1 MPPTSETLP
10 LGKGHT
16 LTMSPTQGQADIIWA
31 ILAPAISLCLKA
43 RLYGWLPLSDASGI
57 FSLLSILCLPSLA
70 SFCPWNQSIISQIGI
85 NQQCARA
92 SAAWRANNQIAQG
105 NALGV
110 ICRVM
115 IPPRRGKSIFR
126 PSIMLL
132 PCLGAACFVPCSPR
146 VLPWAGSL
154 LPLSG
159 AHSAE
164 QLLLLGV
171 LMSGGATP
179 GLRIRMNE
187 DLSNNIRILTP
198 N

>member
-1 MPPTSETLP
+1 MSQDDRYVL
-10 LGKGHT
+10 L
-16 LTMSPTQGQADIIWA
+16 LTGINTV
-31 ILAPAISLCLKA
+31 
-43 RLYGWLPLSDASGI
+43 GI
-57 FSLLSILCLPSLA
+57 FSLLAILCLLSLA
-70 SFCPWNQSIISQIGI
+70 SFCSRNQSIISQIGI

-115 IPPRRGKSIFR
+115 
-126 PSIMLL
+126 LL

-146 VLPWAGSL
+146 VLPWAGSS

>member
-1 MPPTSETLP
+1 
-10 LGKGHT
+10 
-16 LTMSPTQGQADIIWA
+16 MSPTQGQADIIWA

-57 FSLLSILCLPSLA
+57 FSLLSILCLLSLA
-70 SFCPWNQSIISQIGI
+70 SFRSRNQSIISQIGI

-110 ICRVM
+110 ICRV
-115 IPPRRGKSIFR
+115 
-126 PSIMLL
+126 MLL